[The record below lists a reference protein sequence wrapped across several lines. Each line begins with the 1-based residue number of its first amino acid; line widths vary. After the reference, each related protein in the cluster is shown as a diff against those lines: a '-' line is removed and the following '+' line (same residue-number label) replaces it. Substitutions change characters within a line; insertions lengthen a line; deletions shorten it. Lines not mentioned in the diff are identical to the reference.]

1 MFSKKTKFFL
11 TLKTSKNM
19 ANIQTK
25 GKSAP
30 HVDMTPMV
38 DLGFLLITFFMLA
51 SSFMKAKSIQML
63 SPAEGPDNPSKC
75 SKTLTIML
83 DKDDKIKYYVCPESS
98 QPDSTD
104 FSKEGIRKVL
114 IQRKKEVQTQWGND
128 VPLVVLVKPQD
139 DAKYKRLIDV
149 IDEINITKVQFT
161 LAKID
166 QTDSTIFQIK

>member
-1 MFSKKTKFFL
+1 
-11 TLKTSKNM
+11 M

-51 SSFMKAKSIQML
+51 TSFMKAKSIQML
-63 SPAEGPDNPSKC
+63 SPADGEPIDAKC
-75 SKTLTIML
+75 SKTITLML

-98 QPDSTD
+98 KLDSTD

-114 IQRKKEVQTQWGND
+114 IQRKKEVQNQWGND
-128 VPLVVLVKPQD
+128 VPLVVLVKPQSHT
-139 DAKYKRLIDV
+139 KYKRLIDV
-149 IDEINITKVQFT
+149 IDEINISKVQFT